1 MGTAIVVHGNRFV
14 HEYAYFMHDYD
25 TKSGTLWLLDIPGTY
40 PMLMWESEKTK
51 LRTRWHG
58 SWSRA
63 GNTFSGYFDCK
74 GRADRA
80 PEKTFAV
87 GWSPIC
93 QRYIGK
99 DYMDRNILWKHV
111 KTYTLNE
118 DLEYVCR

>member
-40 PMLMWESEKTK
+40 PMLMWESESTK
-51 LRTRWHG
+51 LRTPWHG
-58 SWSRA
+58 NWSQE
-63 GNTFSGYFDCK
+63 GNTLSGFFDCK

-80 PEKTFAV
+80 MEKTFAV
-87 GWSPIC
+87 RWSPVC

-99 DYMDRNILWKHV
+99 DYQDRHILLQLV
-111 KTYTLNE
+111 KTYPLNQ
-118 DLEYVCR
+118 DLEYVFR